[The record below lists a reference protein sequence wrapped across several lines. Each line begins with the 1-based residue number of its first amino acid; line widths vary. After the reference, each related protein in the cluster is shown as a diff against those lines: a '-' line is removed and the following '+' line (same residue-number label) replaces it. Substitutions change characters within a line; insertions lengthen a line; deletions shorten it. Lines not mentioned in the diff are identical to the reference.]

1 MDTVRI
7 ARDVGDMTLLLPV
20 GISSFYDLPYNVF
33 DAIRTTL
40 GHLGLEELPKE
51 DRPVKSIWFD
61 GKAMNAHWKMV
72 EARNRV
78 KYGGKADSISEE
90 PIDGPVSRN
99 PLVDEIYA

>member
-7 ARDVGDMTLLLPV
+7 ARDVGDMSLLLPAGV
-20 GISSFYDLPYNVF
+20 TGFFDLPYNVF

-51 DRPVKSIWFD
+51 DRPARNILFD
-61 GKAMNAHWKMV
+61 SKEMKAHWRAV
-72 EARNRV
+72 EERNRV
-78 KYGGKADSISEE
+78 KYGGKSNSISDE